1 MVGRMEGRSAGG
13 PGQGPQRQAVPNPV
27 SIRLVGWLT
36 RAAAEQLALQ
46 VRNTDV

>member
-1 MVGRMEGRSAGG
+1 MVGRMEVRSAGG

-36 RAAAEQLALQ
+36 EQLALQ
-46 VRNTDV
+46 VRNTKV